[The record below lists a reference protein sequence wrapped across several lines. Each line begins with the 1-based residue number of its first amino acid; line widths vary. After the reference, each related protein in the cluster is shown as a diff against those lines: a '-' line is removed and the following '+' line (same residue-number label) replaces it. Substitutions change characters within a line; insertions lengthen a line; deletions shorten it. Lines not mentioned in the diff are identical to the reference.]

1 MKNIIQE
8 DEARPLKNAS
18 DKDGLKL
25 RCENEKLYAPK
36 GVGALYIRN
45 GIKIVPLIHG
55 GGQENGRRAGTENVI
70 LNVALGEA
78 CELVIKKIKNDT
90 ARIIALRDRLH
101 DKIIADVPKAVLNG
115 HSEHRLPNTLNL
127 SFPQ

>member
-1 MKNIIQE
+1 M
-8 DEARPLKNAS
+8 KNAS

-45 GIKIVPLIHG
+45 GIEIVPLIHG

-78 CELVIKKIKNDT
+78 CELVIKKLDYAACGTVTEN
-90 ARIIALRDRLH
+90 
-101 DKIIADVPKAVLNG
+101 
-115 HSEHRLPNTLNL
+115 NL
-127 SFPQ
+127 SIISKGYDLII